1 MTLNS
6 LGKIVLQLAAA
17 AILLMPRPAAASSMT
32 LGDAIE
38 KALANNPSLR
48 LSSVSLQ
55 SAETEVSRAEAGF
68 HPTVSADLGM
78 TEGFARSGEEQSYQ
92 SASAGVSAR
101 YNLYDGGSDRA
112 SLQAARKDSSA
123 AGMDYQLERET
134 LFLNVTN
141 AYLDV
146 LGNSEIVTVREEEL
160 AAARSQLDRIEALY
174 KAGSRPVTDLYQ
186 QQASVKEA
194 ELALISSQRDLTVSR
209 LDLQVSL
216 GLEDDPGLTIF
227 DPVLQGSTGIEVS
240 TDLEEQVRT
249 ALAKRSDVAALKA
262 RLEAAQARISQART
276 GDSVSLD
283 LTGGV
288 STGYS
293 SLAEDGF
300 WDQMKD
306 NNMSAS
312 VGLTLSI
319 PLYDAGQTGHAVR
332 QAELDLTSQQLALS
346 RLKLQVRQELGQA
359 LEDYRTAVKT
369 LDVSTARL
377 QWAEKALESV
387 RARYEAGAASLVEL
401 NDARSEAV
409 QARSDVV
416 NARYDSLGRSLT
428 TAYYQGRIEPAIR
441 KILSGGSTS

>member
-6 LGKIVLQLAAA
+6 LGKIVLQMAAA
-17 AILLMPRPAAASSMT
+17 AILLLPHLAAASSMT

-68 HPTVSADLGM
+68 LPTVSADLGM
-78 TEGFARSGEEQSYQ
+78 TEGFARSGEEQSYR

-101 YNLYDGGSDRA
+101 YNLYDGGSDQA
-112 SLQAARKDSSA
+112 SLQTARKNSSA

-146 LGNSEIVTVREEEL
+146 LSNSEIVTVREEEL
-160 AAARSQLDRIEALY
+160 AAARSQLARIEALY

-194 ELALISSQRDLTVSR
+194 ELSLISSQRDLTVSR

-216 GLEDDPGLTIF
+216 GLEDDPGPTIF
-227 DPVLQGSTGIEVS
+227 DPVLQGSIGIEVS

-249 ALAKRSDVAALKA
+249 ALANRSDVAALKA
-262 RLEAAQARISQART
+262 RLEAAQARISQTRA

-319 PLYDAGQTGHAVR
+319 PLYDAGQTGYAVR
-332 QAELDLTSQQLALS
+332 QAELDLASQQLALN

-416 NARYDSLGRSLT
+416 NARYDSLGKSLT
-428 TAYYQGRIEPAIR
+428 SAFYQGRIEPAIR